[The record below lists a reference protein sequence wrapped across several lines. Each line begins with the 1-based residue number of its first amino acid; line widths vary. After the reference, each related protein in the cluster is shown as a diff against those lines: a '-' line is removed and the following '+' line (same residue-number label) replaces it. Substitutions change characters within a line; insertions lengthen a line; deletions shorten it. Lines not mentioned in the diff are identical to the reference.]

1 MSLIKHHAQARQYR
15 KNLDY
20 INLLEYSV
28 PCDLFAFTDDL
39 AVRDVQ

>member
-1 MSLIKHHAQARQYR
+1 MSLNIMPRPGSMG

-28 PCDLFAFTDDL
+28 PCDLFGFTDDH